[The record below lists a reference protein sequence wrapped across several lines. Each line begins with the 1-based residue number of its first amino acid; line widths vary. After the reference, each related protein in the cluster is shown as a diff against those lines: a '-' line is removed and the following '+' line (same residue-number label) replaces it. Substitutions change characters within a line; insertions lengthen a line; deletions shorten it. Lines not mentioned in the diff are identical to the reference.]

1 MLALTNDQRALLT
14 TLRRFCDERLEPR
27 VRAFESGEE
36 PLEPFFGELSA
47 AMGLRE
53 VANAVVE
60 GGPSPIE
67 GMPPLLLTSFLM
79 HAISRSAPGVA
90 LSYGATTGLFGGAV
104 VACGTEEQRRTWG
117 RKALALELVGAWA
130 LTEPGAGSDA
140 FGAMST
146 RAKAVDGGF
155 VLNGSKTYI
164 TNAPTCD
171 VALVQARIEGAADG
185 RIAGFIVPSE
195 ARGFTRGRPFDKFGM
210 RSSPTGELFLDEV
223 FVPHALVLGGLGPD
237 GLPQDARF
245 AIKASLGAER
255 LGMIP
260 MLLAMVDRCLEEC
273 TAYAKGRVQF
283 GQPIAQ
289 YQLVQ
294 EKLARI
300 YATKVMLETL
310 FLRQTEAVGSGRLDA
325 ISRAEASAQKLWAA
339 KATVDATLEAMQ
351 VLGGAGYM
359 QGSVVGMMMRDA
371 KLFQIGGGTD
381 DMQVLTIA
389 RDLLKG
395 RA

>member
-1 MLALTNDQRALLT
+1 MLELSNDQRALLA
-14 TLRRFCDERLEPR
+14 TLRRFCTERLEPR
-27 VRAFESGEE
+27 VRLFEAGAE
-36 PLEPFFGELSA
+36 PLEPFYRELA
-47 AMGLRE
+47 KALGLGD
-53 VANAVVE
+53 VATAIVD
-60 GGPSPIE
+60 GTPSPLE
-67 GMPPLLLTSFLM
+67 GMPPLLLTSFIM
-79 HAISRSAPGVA
+79 HELSRCAPGVA
-90 LSYGATTGLFGGAV
+90 LSFGATTGLFGGAV

-117 RKALALELVGAWA
+117 RRALSLELVGAWA
-130 LTEPGAGSDA
+130 LTEPNAGSDA
-140 FGAMST
+140 FGSMQT
-146 RAKAVDGGF
+146 RARPVDGGF
-155 VLNGSKTYI
+155 VLNGTKTFI

-171 VALVQARIEGAADG
+171 VALVQARIEGAGDG

-195 ARGFTRGRPFDKFGM
+195 ARGFTRGRPFHKFGM
-210 RSSPTGELFLDEV
+210 QSSPTGELFLEEV
-223 FVPHALVLGGLGPD
+223 FVPNELVLGGVGPE
-237 GLPQDARF
+237 GMPQDARL

-260 MLLAMVDRCLEEC
+260 MLLAMVERCLEEV
-273 TAYAKGRVQF
+273 TAYAKTRVQF
-283 GQPIAQ
+283 GAPIAS

-310 FLRQTEAVGSGRLDA
+310 FLRQTEAVGGGRLDA

-339 KATVDATLEAMQ
+339 KATVDAALEAMQ
-351 VLGGAGYM
+351 VLGGAGYVS
-359 QGSVVGMMMRDA
+359 GSVVEMMVRDA